1 MKLRAHVVVRLGHAC
16 IDRGHPAFYSRVG
29 ESFVP
34 KAEVTELKR
43 RFEELTYQ
51 RYPLSL
57 SEAALPET
65 SRQGEVPAQILK
77 QCREEPVLKAS
88 RSKLHADKL
97 QTPAPP
103 MTEASDA
110 FTNVRPN
117 IFSGAT
123 TSQGTRSHTEAASD
137 AFAS

>member
-16 IDRGHPAFYSRVG
+16 IDRGHPAFYRRVG

-51 RYPLSL
+51 RYPLSP

-65 SRQGEVPAQILK
+65 SREGEVPAQILE
-77 QCREEPVLKAS
+77 QCREEPVAKVS
-88 RSKLHADKL
+88 SSKLHADKL

-103 MTEASDA
+103 MTEVSDA
-110 FTNVRPN
+110 FTMV
-117 IFSGAT
+117 SAT
-123 TSQGTRSHTEAASD
+123 QLPTQ
-137 AFAS
+137 